1 MAKIPSHQDI
11 KKPLLALAKRK
22 SEVSL
27 EEAIDY
33 IADKFG
39 LSKASRRKM
48 QECGKE
54 SVLQNRLR
62 WARWELKREGKIETT
77 RRGYFK
83 AV

>member
-1 MAKIPSHQDI
+1 
-11 KKPLLALAKRK
+11 
-22 SEVSL
+22 
-27 EEAIDY
+27 
-33 IADKFG
+33 
-39 LSKASRRKM
+39 M

-77 RRGYFK
+77 RRGFFR